1 MKKIV
6 FINSS
11 PYKDGNT
18 ERIGL
23 ELLKNIEHKT
33 IQMSEYKISQQ
44 GAVYEDDQIKE
55 LLNELKDADILVIG
69 SPVYWYTVGG
79 ILKTFIDR
87 LYLLAEA
94 EILKGKE
101 LYFFA
106 QGSRPDE
113 GTVKTITHLA
123 ERVATLMEMNLR
135 SVVVDSNDGNKIL
148 REMSIENNQD
158 KK

>member
-1 MKKIV
+1 MKKII

-18 ERIGL
+18 GRIGA

-33 IQMSEYKISQQ
+33 IQMSEYKISQY

-55 LLNELKDADILVIG
+55 FLSELKDADTLVIG

-87 LYLLAEA
+87 LYLLPEA
-94 EILKGKE
+94 EVLKGKE

-106 QGSRPDE
+106 QGSAPDE
-113 GTVKTITHLA
+113 GTVKTITHLV
-123 ERVATLMEMNLR
+123 ERVATLMEMDLKG
-135 SVVVDSNDGNKIL
+135 VVVDSSNGSKIL
-148 REMSIENNQD
+148 TNMTID
-158 KK
+158 V

>member
-1 MKKIV
+1 M
-6 FINSS
+6 
-11 PYKDGNT
+11 
-18 ERIGL
+18 
-23 ELLKNIEHKT
+23 
-33 IQMSEYKISQQ
+33 
-44 GAVYEDDQIKE
+44 
-55 LLNELKDADILVIG
+55 NELKDAYILVIG

-106 QGSRPDE
+106 QGSIPDE

-123 ERVATLMEMNLR
+123 EGVATLMEMNLR

-148 REMSIENNQD
+148 REMSIENN
-158 KK
+158 